1 MEIQDLVAPPKLIL
15 VSPNGKARVIVL
27 ARNSVSIG
35 RDPGNDLV
43 LDSEL
48 VSRRHAVL
56 LTDGP
61 FVTIRDLGSR
71 NGTHVNGRRIQTG
84 VLADRDVIEIG
95 DCLLR
100 FLAFDQE
107 AVSADAMTAM
117 MERGGQLHQR
127 RSLNPQ
133 P

>member
-1 MEIQDLVAPPKLIL
+1 MEIEELVAPPKLIL
-15 VSPNGKARVIVL
+15 ASPNGKGKVVVL
-27 ARNSVSIG
+27 SRNSMSIG

-43 LDSEL
+43 LDSTL
-48 VSRRHAVL
+48 VSRRHAML

-61 FVTIRDLGSR
+61 FITLRDLGSR
-71 NGTHVNGRRIQTG
+71 NGTHVNGRRIEAA

-107 AVSADAMTAM
+107 AVPADAMSAM
-117 MERGGQLHQR
+117 VERGQLYQR
-127 RSLNPQ
+127 RNPNS
-133 P
+133 PP